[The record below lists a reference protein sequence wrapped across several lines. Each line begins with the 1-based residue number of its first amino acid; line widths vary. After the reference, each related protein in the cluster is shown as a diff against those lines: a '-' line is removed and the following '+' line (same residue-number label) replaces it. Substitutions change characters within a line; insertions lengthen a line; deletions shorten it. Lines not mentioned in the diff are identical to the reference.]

1 MKALKDFT
9 CKVTGKRFMAGD
21 NYTGDRVK
29 ELTAK
34 GLLGEGDTELVTVFT
49 LPDDKEKV
57 EAKPTPKNVVATM
70 STQKVNRKK

>member
-1 MKALKDFT
+1 MKVLKDFT
-9 CKVTGKRFMAGD
+9 CKVTNKRYQAGD

-34 GLLGEGDTELVTVFT
+34 GLLEEGFA
-49 LPDDKEKV
+49 KEKV
-57 EAKPTPKNVVATM
+57 EVKAEPEKVNVVATM